1 MSYDLINAINSKGD
15 IMTMPAD
22 LARNLKNFG
31 KKPKKFSQETV
42 QTFFNDAK
50 KSGFKI

>member
-15 IMTMPAD
+15 IITMPAD

-42 QTFFNDAK
+42 QTFF
-50 KSGFKI
+50 